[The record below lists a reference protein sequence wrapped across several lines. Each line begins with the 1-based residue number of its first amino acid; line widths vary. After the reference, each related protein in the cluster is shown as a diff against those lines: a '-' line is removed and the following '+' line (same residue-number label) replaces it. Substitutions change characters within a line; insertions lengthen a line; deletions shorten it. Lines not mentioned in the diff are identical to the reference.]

1 MCFDFL
7 ICIKLNINVKDA
19 HGQEFSCIKVEI
31 SNGNR
36 PLLGYWQKLD
46 TDLVADSLSYC
57 ILKLL
62 ASLYDLLHLV
72 CSLGLSYLK
81 TISQQVEIIM
91 STVGN
96 RCG

>member
-1 MCFDFL
+1 MCFDFF

-46 TDLVADSLSYC
+46 TDLVADSLSY
-57 ILKLL
+57 
-62 ASLYDLLHLV
+62 
-72 CSLGLSYLK
+72 
-81 TISQQVEIIM
+81 
-91 STVGN
+91 
-96 RCG
+96 